1 MTITSKT
8 LYADF
13 EQYESVL
20 TEESVQELKQ
30 AAQDYFKPCHL
41 LTIDEFWG
49 LLRKDFQLL
58 GDMKNPTVLQVYW
71 CKAWAAFL
79 EQFTKTC
86 EKLSPKD
93 PEADAIQSGC
103 VQMQPQEN
111 MLIFVREY
119 FGLKSFTEAGRV
131 TIGEYVLARK
141 DHYNQN
147 KMRKNYEALQ
157 LKKIKN
163 KSK

>member
-30 AAQDYFKPCHL
+30 AAQEFFKPCHL

-49 LLRKDFQLL
+49 LLHKDFQLL
-58 GDMKNPTVLQVYW
+58 GDVTNPTVLQVYW
-71 CKAWAAFL
+71 CKAWGSFL

-86 EKLSPKD
+86 EKLSLKD
-93 PEADAIQSGC
+93 PESDAIQSGC

-119 FGLKSFTEAGRV
+119 FGLKSFTEAGHV